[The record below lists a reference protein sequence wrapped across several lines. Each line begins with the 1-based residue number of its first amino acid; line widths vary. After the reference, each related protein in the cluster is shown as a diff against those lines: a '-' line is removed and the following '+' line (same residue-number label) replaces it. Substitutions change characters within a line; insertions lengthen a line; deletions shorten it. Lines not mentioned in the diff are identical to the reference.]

1 VPSGLGWL
9 RTAKRRPRRPGL
21 LGAGAACG
29 ANPGRA
35 HYFLTRSVICL
46 FSGFRLRFYCE
57 DGMKFD
63 CGGGAHAQVEV
74 AAQFGVS
81 QAVKLLETGQGEQI
95 RDIGAKCSVRE
106 PFSR

>member
-1 VPSGLGWL
+1 
-9 RTAKRRPRRPGL
+9 
-21 LGAGAACG
+21 
-29 ANPGRA
+29 
-35 HYFLTRSVICL
+35 
-46 FSGFRLRFYCE
+46 
-57 DGMKFD
+57 MKFE